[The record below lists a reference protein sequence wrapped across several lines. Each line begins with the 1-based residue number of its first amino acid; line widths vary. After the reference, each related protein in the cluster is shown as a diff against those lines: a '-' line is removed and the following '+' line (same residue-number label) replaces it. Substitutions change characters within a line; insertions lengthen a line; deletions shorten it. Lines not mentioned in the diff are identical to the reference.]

1 MRGRLRSTSG
11 VNDAGGLKA
20 MDDAGSGAFAGGSDE
35 IPAYGGKHD
44 LRLSHMLALIV
55 FIWYSY

>member
-1 MRGRLRSTSG
+1 MRGRLRSNSG

-20 MDDAGSGAFAGGSDE
+20 MDDAGAFAGGSDE

>member
-1 MRGRLRSTSG
+1 
-11 VNDAGGLKA
+11 

-55 FIWYSY
+55 FIWHSY

>member
-1 MRGRLRSTSG
+1 
-11 VNDAGGLKA
+11 
-20 MDDAGSGAFAGGSDE
+20 MDDAGAFAGGSDE